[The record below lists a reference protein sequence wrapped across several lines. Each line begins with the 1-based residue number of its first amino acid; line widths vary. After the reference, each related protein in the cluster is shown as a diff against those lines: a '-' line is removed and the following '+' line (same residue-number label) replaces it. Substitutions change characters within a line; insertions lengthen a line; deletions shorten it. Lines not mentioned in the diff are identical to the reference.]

1 MRFLVKPVKVVKVL
15 GVHVS
20 GCTGVY
26 ICGYD

>member
-1 MRFLVKPVKVVKVL
+1 MRFLVEPVKVSKVF

-26 ICGYD
+26 ICAWD

>member
-1 MRFLVKPVKVVKVL
+1 MRFLVKPVKVERVF
-15 GVHVS
+15 GVHAS